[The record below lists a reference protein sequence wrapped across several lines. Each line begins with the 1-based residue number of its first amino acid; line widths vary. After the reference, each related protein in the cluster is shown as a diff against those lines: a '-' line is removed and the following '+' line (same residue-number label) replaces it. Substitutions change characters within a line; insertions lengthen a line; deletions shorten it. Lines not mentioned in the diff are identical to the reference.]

1 MKNFLRHN
9 GIWVLIIALLLT
21 AAISIGSVFVPD
33 LTGPAGRVLGA
44 LGTPFRAAAA
54 FVTDKIAA
62 VRDYTLH
69 YHELEERVAELES
82 QVAQMDEENRRA
94 QTALDENERLRK
106 LLELRDAHRDF
117 TFESAAITGRT
128 TTSWSSTLTLSKGTS
143 SGIEKDMCV
152 VTENGY
158 LVGVVTETGTNW
170 ATVNTLIDPSTNMG
184 ATAVRTEESAILTS
198 DLDTMAKGCCKLSYL
213 SPSAALAEGDQVMTS
228 GMGGVYPSGII
239 VGTVTETDVTASGME
254 AYAVVKPS
262 VHLDEL
268 SQVFV
273 IKAFDVVE

>member
-213 SPSAALAEGDQVMTS
+213 SPSAALGEGIRS
-228 GMGGVYPSGII
+228 
-239 VGTVTETDVTASGME
+239 
-254 AYAVVKPS
+254 
-262 VHLDEL
+262 
-268 SQVFV
+268 
-273 IKAFDVVE
+273 

>member
-44 LGTPFRAAAA
+44 LGTPFRAAAT

-152 VTENGY
+152 VTETGY
-158 LVGVVTETGTNW
+158 LVGVVAEAGTNW

-213 SPSAALAEGDQVMTS
+213 SPSAALGEGIRS
-228 GMGGVYPSGII
+228 
-239 VGTVTETDVTASGME
+239 
-254 AYAVVKPS
+254 
-262 VHLDEL
+262 
-268 SQVFV
+268 
-273 IKAFDVVE
+273 